1 MIPRQSEVNKWMDGH
16 FRRSAEAIRMSFR
29 WVKSV
34 LCGFTGLA
42 SHPFLAYHARHM
54 IRFSIFGIPVR
65 VEPFFWISLIL
76 LGGAGSANSPE
87 GIFRILLFMLAGFVS
102 ILVHELGHAL
112 TARKFGAY
120 SEITLQAFG
129 GYAAYSGVQLT
140 RPQTFAVTAGGPL
153 VQILFGLVIYFAVPL
168 LPALNPQGHYFLGT
182 LIWISIA
189 WAVINLLP
197 VVPLDGGRL
206 LETVLGP
213 RRIKITLWVSIITA
227 IAAGILVYQ
236 MTGSFLFPLFL
247 AMFAY
252 QAFQALKENSLR

>member
-1 MIPRQSEVNKWMDGH
+1 MIPRRSEVNRRRIGRFW
-16 FRRSAEAIRMSFR
+16 RSAEAIRGSFK

-34 LCGFTGLA
+34 LCGFPGLA
-42 SHPFLAYHARHM
+42 SPPFLAYHARNM

-76 LGGAGSANSPE
+76 LGGAGSVDSPE
-87 GIFRILLFMLAGFVS
+87 GIFRILLFMLAGFAS

-129 GYAAYSGVQLT
+129 GYAAYSGVHLT
-140 RPQTFAVTAGGPL
+140 RPQSFAVTAAGPL
-153 VQILFGLVIYFAVPL
+153 VQILFGVAIYFVIPL
-168 LPALNPQGHYFLGT
+168 MPTLNPQGEYFLST

-213 RRIKITLWVSIITA
+213 RRIKITLWISIVTA
-227 IAAGILVYQ
+227 ISAGILVYQ
-236 MTGSFLFPLFL
+236 FTGSFLFPLFL
-247 AMFAY
+247 AMFAF
-252 QAFQALKENSLR
+252 QAFQALKENSWR